1 MARVT
6 TLVAFLALVMLSVL
20 VGCGSSSSGG
30 NEGDVAA
37 DTGVDG
43 SDDAVPGD
51 GVGKDQVPPDG
62 ELPFVATKVD
72 TGLAPQSIVAGGST
86 TVSCTASDD
95 AGHVQEVAAEYEV
108 TSGGDTT
115 IDGATLTVRSAGTA
129 AVACSY
135 GELVDDTPAMLEVAP
150 GAAVRVVTT
159 LGADTIPAGG
169 STTVACA
176 VEDEFG
182 NPITVGTAI
191 QAPPE
196 VTVGAAGVSTT
207 KAGEWEITCT
217 VPTSPDIEKVPATLT
232 VTPGAPVK
240 GEIYLNPERL
250 CYAMGTKVTVKGR
263 GLDQYGNVSGD
274 LALVEVTAAPAEGL
288 QDEGNQKYTFLT
300 EGTFTFSGTVNGEQA
315 FTDSLEVTCDG
326 TGPAIAVTFPERGQT
341 FDTSALLVA
350 GGTIADPISG
360 VASFTMSGSPVPV
373 ADDGTWSLPIPPVHG
388 QNYLLFEAQDA
399 CNNKSKTMRAF
410 HYSSGYTNME
420 TAFPEDSMV
429 HDGLTV
435 FLGDDLFY
443 DDDPTNTATLSAIAK
458 TILGDLDLGAFLPNP
473 AAEFAL
479 WPCDAYGLNISN
491 ITYDNV
497 DLMLNPVDGGLHL
510 NLVITTFAADF
521 ELTGNGGVCLLA
533 GTAGTFKADKV
544 TLLSTILISLDA
556 SKMPV
561 VEMAQPTVDIQNLTI
576 EGSSIGGQLLAA
588 LINPIKNL
596 LTGILSGVVEN
607 LLKDQVTGLLQ
618 DALSALVM
626 DMPIAFDLPVGAG
639 IPLELRLL
647 TAYDALQFSPDGG
660 LLSVAGTIRS
670 EKKIDR
676 TVLGAIRR
684 DGCLGQEPGGAYTP
698 VKDAPV
704 EAAIYDDLLNQAVYS
719 LWANSALTLTIS
731 EADFA
736 AMDLDLSQ
744 YGIKNMA
751 VATNAL
757 IPPVIEG
764 CAAGDDGKQKRLV
777 QLGDL
782 FVHATF
788 EMTGKPVDIT
798 MYLYAQTSLSFDTKT
813 DEETGGKKLAILIG
827 AFDLFTAEIVALN
840 DEWKGKESVFE
851 NLIGGILKQV
861 LEDQLADA
869 DLSFAIPSFALGSL
883 AEGLP
888 LDQGL
893 TIDIQ
898 SLDYAKGH
906 TIVKAAPVIVAVD
919 PNAEGGG
926 LGCAVGSRPA
936 PLAGLLALASLLAL
950 LAARRRA

>member
-1 MARVT
+1 
-6 TLVAFLALVMLSVL
+6 
-20 VGCGSSSSGG
+20 
-30 NEGDVAA
+30 
-37 DTGVDG
+37 
-43 SDDAVPGD
+43 
-51 GVGKDQVPPDG
+51 
-62 ELPFVATKVD
+62 
-72 TGLAPQSIVAGGST
+72 
-86 TVSCTASDD
+86 
-95 AGHVQEVAAEYEV
+95 
-108 TSGGDTT
+108 
-115 IDGATLTVRSAGTA
+115 
-129 AVACSY
+129 
-135 GELVDDTPAMLEVAP
+135 
-150 GAAVRVVTT
+150 
-159 LGADTIPAGG
+159 
-169 STTVACA
+169 
-176 VEDEFG
+176 
-182 NPITVGTAI
+182 
-191 QAPPE
+191 
-196 VTVGAAGVSTT
+196 
-207 KAGEWEITCT
+207 
-217 VPTSPDIEKVPATLT
+217 
-232 VTPGAPVK
+232 
-240 GEIYLNPERL
+240 
-250 CYAMGTKVTVKGR
+250 
-263 GLDQYGNVSGD
+263 VSGD